1 MKKQKEVIIIS
12 LGGSLIVPNKINTLF
27 LKKFKTL
34 ILSEIKKGKRFILIC
49 GGGYTA
55 RAYQKTAKY
64 LTKLNHTELDWLGIH
79 CTLLNAQL
87 IKTIFSGT
95 AHKNIVENPTK
106 KLRFKKL
113 LIACGWKPGCSTDYD
128 AVLLAR
134 TFKAK
139 TIINLSNITKAYT
152 KDPKKYKSAKPI
164 TKTTWKE
171 FRKIIGDKWIPGA
184 NYPFDPVASK
194 LAEKL
199 KLKTVIMKGTN
210 LKNLKNYL
218 DNKKFIGTT
227 IE

>member
-1 MKKQKEVIIIS
+1 MKKEEVIVIS
-12 LGGSLIVPNKINTLF
+12 LGGSLIVPDKINPLF
-27 LKKFKTL
+27 LKKFKSL
-34 ILSEIKKGKRFILIC
+34 ILSEIKKGKKFILIC
-49 GGGYTA
+49 GGGHTA
-55 RAYQKTAKY
+55 RNYQKTAKS
-64 LTKLNHTELDWLGIH
+64 LSKLNSTELDWLGIH
-79 CTLLNAQL
+79 CTWLNAQL
-87 IKTIFSGT
+87 VKTIFSKI
-95 AHKNIVENPTK
+95 AHNKIVENPTK

-171 FRKIIGDKWIPGA
+171 FRKIVGNKWIPGA
-184 NYPFDPVASK
+184 NYPFDPIASK

-218 DNKKFIGTT
+218 NNKKFIGTT
-227 IE
+227 IK